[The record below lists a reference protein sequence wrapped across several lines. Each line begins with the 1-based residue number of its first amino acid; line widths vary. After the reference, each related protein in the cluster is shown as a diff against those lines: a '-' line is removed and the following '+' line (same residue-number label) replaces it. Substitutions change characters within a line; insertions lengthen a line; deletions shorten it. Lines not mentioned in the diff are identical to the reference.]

1 MSWNNRIVKRKDG
14 WYAVHEVYYNK
25 DGEAHAMTLEP
36 AFRLMVNP
44 DDPIC
49 GCGPEEIRDALKLML
64 RDVEK
69 DLGERGIFEEPGKG
83 EWADDGYGVM
93 DEEEL
98 VKFIAQDFA
107 NFVDDSVIAELS
119 DSTKELAQ
127 QVADMESEG
136 GLVKAAT
143 AEEIEE
149 WAEKLA
155 NDISKATD

>member
-1 MSWNNRIVKRKDG
+1 MRTRCVK
-14 WYAVHEVYYNK
+14 
-25 DGEAHAMTLEP
+25 
-36 AFRLMVNP
+36 
-44 DDPIC
+44 
-49 GCGPEEIRDALKLML
+49 
-64 RDVEK
+64 
-69 DLGERGIFEEPGKG
+69 RGIFEEPGKG

-136 GLVKAAT
+136 GLIPSEELTGFERGIDKTIEELPDSTRELAWKVVKQL
-143 AEEIEE
+143 EEKLGKMTTPEELEE
-149 WAEKLA
+149 WARKLA